1 MHQIG
6 VGVLGPVFRTYEP
19 SADRLVAV
27 KAFHLDITPEQAR
40 TLIEALERLLSIGPV
55 HPGIV
60 APLAAGL
67 EDDAPY
73 LAQEYVAAESL
84 DVAIRHY
91 APASIETA
99 MPFISQMAA
108 AIDAAHKGGVL
119 HGALHLRDIFVSPD
133 EVRVTGFGIVTALEE
148 IGLAGPIRRP
158 YTAPEIIAGRGWG
171 EAADRFALAA
181 IAYELLTGRRA
192 AGTGDQV
199 TERIRSIEGVADPE
213 HLEEVFVTA
222 LADDP
227 EDRYSTAARFVSA
240 LESGAGAE
248 SGDAVGVEPEPEIEL
263 NLENAQEKFDQE
275 AQETAPLDLLAGL
288 ELHPEDSGVDPTLD
302 PTDQPTD
309 HVTDQALDQ
318 PMDQTIDQA
327 IDRLESTGGEADED
341 IVPQDQPEDQPQAQL
356 QDQSQPQGQ
365 MDEPFMTS
373 DDRSGIAGLD
383 LDEAVRPDEEGIE
396 PRVSATD
403 LDDEVSEVQT
413 GGEEGW
419 STEGTTDFGVDAIDM
434 EADEAADL
442 EVREPAGFRFED
454 SADRD
459 TDSGRVDPDDDDT
472 DDLAVSD
479 TVEGR
484 YVPDIPGD
492 DEEEADFDSIPGLPP
507 PEEAPRSV
515 WSRGIVSVLAIAL
528 IVGGLAYVL
537 GVALAPDQGPTDQV
551 LESQSASLSS
561 ENSEESGDSGYSAN
575 TADRELSAELVAGT
589 GDPPASGAAGGAP
602 ATAPEPVGPSA
613 VASSAVETDS
623 GELDVAQPSPEPT
636 AVSGSPAAAPETAR
650 PGTRTVRVPAPES
663 AAIGEP
669 SSPAVASATPPN
681 QPEADAP
688 TGWVLIRTDP
698 PGATVILDGVG
709 RGETP
714 LSLRDVAF
722 GTHRLEVS
730 RAGFGTVQRD
740 VTVSE
745 QDTVVPV
752 GVTLSRASQP
762 DQAVGAAETTGSLA
776 VRSRPPGA
784 RVTVDGTPAGVT
796 PLVVAL
802 PVGRYQVQ
810 ILGDGYQTWATSVEV
825 TSAERAQVRASLE
838 RLAR

>member
-27 KAFHLDITPEQAR
+27 KAFHLDITPEQVR
-40 TLIEALERLLSIGPV
+40 TLVEALERLLTTGLV

-108 AIDAAHKGGVL
+108 AIDAAHKGGVV

-158 YTAPEIIAGRGWG
+158 YTAPEVIAGRGWG

-240 LESGAGAE
+240 LESGVGSE
-248 SGDAVGVEPEPEIEL
+248 SGAAVGVEPEPEIEL
-263 NLENAQEKFDQE
+263 NLERAQEK
-275 AQETAPLDLLAGL
+275 APLDLLAGL

-302 PTDQPTD
+302 PVDQP
-309 HVTDQALDQ
+309 VDQ
-318 PMDQTIDQA
+318 P

-341 IVPQDQPEDQPQAQL
+341 NVPEAQPQD
-356 QDQSQPQGQ
+356 Q

-373 DDRSGIAGLD
+373 HHRSGIAGLD
-383 LDEAVRPDEEGIE
+383 FDEDVRPADGGIE
-396 PRVSATD
+396 PRVPAIE
-403 LDDEVSEVQT
+403 LDDEVSDVQT
-413 GGEEGW
+413 DGEEGW

-459 TDSGRVDPDDDDT
+459 ADSGGVDPDGDDT
-472 DDLAVSD
+472 GDLAVLE
-479 TVEGR
+479 TVEDR
-484 YVPDIPGD
+484 YSPDSPDD
-492 DEEEADFDSIPGLPP
+492 DEEDGDPDSIPGLPP
-507 PEEAPRSV
+507 PADAPRSV

-528 IVGGLAYVL
+528 IVGGMAYVL
-537 GVALAPDQGPTDQV
+537 GVALAPNQGPTDQV
-551 LESQSASLSS
+551 LESQSASLDS
-561 ENSEESGDSGYSAN
+561 EVSEGSGDSGDP
-575 TADRELSAELVAGT
+575 ADRELSAELVAGR
-589 GDPPASGAAGGAP
+589 GDPPAAGAAGGAP
-602 ATAPEPVGPSA
+602 TTAPEPVRPSA
-613 VASSAVETDS
+613 VPGVPVETDS
-623 GELDVAQPSPEPT
+623 GEPDVAPPSPEPPV
-636 AVSGSPAAAPETAR
+636 VSGGPAAARETAR
-650 PGTRTVRVPAPES
+650 PGTRTVRVPAPGS
-663 AAIGEP
+663 AALGEP

-698 PGATVILDGVG
+698 PGATVMLDGVG
-709 RGETP
+709 RGQTP

-730 RAGFGTVQRD
+730 RAGFSTVQRD

-752 GVTLSRASQP
+752 GVTLSRAGQP
-762 DQAVGAAETTGSLA
+762 DQAVGASDTTGSLA

-784 RVTVDGTPAGVT
+784 SVTVDGTPAGVT

-838 RLAR
+838 RLVR